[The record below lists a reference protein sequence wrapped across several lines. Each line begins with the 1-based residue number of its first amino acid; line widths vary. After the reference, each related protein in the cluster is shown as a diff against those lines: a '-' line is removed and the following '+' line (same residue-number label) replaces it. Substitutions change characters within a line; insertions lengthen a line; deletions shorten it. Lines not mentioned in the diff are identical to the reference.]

1 VKKSILIIDDE
12 FIILESLRIQVSR
25 VISADIMLEVASS
38 GEEAKALI
46 ADFKNQGIE
55 LIVIISDYN
64 LDDMKGTEILQFA
77 VENFPATKK
86 AILSGQAD
94 DDAISAFKNTVGLDA
109 RFPKP
114 WDFNEIKAFI
124 QSSI

>member
-1 VKKSILIIDDE
+1 MKRAILLIDDE
-12 FIILESLRIQVSR
+12 FIILEALRIQVSR
-25 VISADIMLEVASS
+25 VIPDDIHLEVATS
-38 GEEAKALI
+38 GEEAK
-46 ADFKNQGIE
+46 E
-55 LIVIISDYN
+55 LITEFKKSNYNLLLIITDYN

-77 VENFPATKK
+77 LEHFPATKK
-86 AILSGQAD
+86 AILTGQAD
-94 DDAISAFKNTVGLDA
+94 DHAISEFKNTLGLEA